1 VEEMK
6 GIPLTCELVPTG
18 TWGSNLRSLMPP
30 SGWNRLRKFVYERA
44 DNKCELCGQDGFSQ
58 NRKWAVE
65 AHEIWLYDDVKN
77 EQSLIAVQSLC
88 PRCHLCKHLG
98 RSLKV
103 GAAEQVR
110 KHMREINGWDE
121 ETQQM
126 YEQFVFAIH
135 KHRSRFR
142 WTVNIDMLEDYVHA
156 GAIKQ
161 IDFDKSKA
169 KLKGGAT
176 END

>member
-1 VEEMK
+1 
-6 GIPLTCELVPTG
+6 
-18 TWGSNLRSLMPP
+18 
-30 SGWNRLRKFVYERA
+30 
-44 DNKCELCGQDGFSQ
+44 
-58 NRKWAVE
+58 
-65 AHEIWLYDDVKN
+65 
-77 EQSLIAVQSLC
+77 
-88 PRCHLCKHLG
+88 
-98 RSLKV
+98 
-103 GAAEQVR
+103 
-110 KHMREINGWDE
+110 MREINGWDE